1 MTKKDGTMKHLFKPE
16 VFKGI
21 LAVMVLLLVAKIIW
35 FVAEV
40 LWLPSTGVEH
50 VAQKGGKALYYRVKL
65 TPNQAKAPVTKAPT
79 NKPIK
84 QDTGSINN
92 IKLLA
97 IYNASDAT
105 VVTVAYKTKTKV
117 LSRGEDINGFVL
129 ESAASSFATF
139 SKNTKTYKVLLYKGK
154 STGKSSIEATASS
167 EPLKK
172 KPKAKQAEG
181 KVTDAGDHKM
191 IDRSLLDHYAKNMDD
206 IYKNIGIG
214 EVKNGKDL
222 AGFRITFV
230 RKDSP
235 FAKLG
240 IKRDDVIKSINGQEI
255 TSYNAAFGV
264 YKNIQN
270 IDNLTLVIQRGK
282 EEMELEYEIN

>member
-1 MTKKDGTMKHLFKPE
+1 MKHLFKPE
-16 VFKGI
+16 VFKNILGI
-21 LAVMVLLLVAKIIW
+21 LVLFLIVKILW
-35 FVAEV
+35 FVVEV
-40 LWLPSTGVEH
+40 LWLPPVGIDQI
-50 VAQKGGKALYYRVKL
+50 AQKGSKALYYRVKL
-65 TPNQAKAPVTKAPT
+65 TPNEAAAPVTTTRKQPVRQASG
-79 NKPIK
+79 NIK
-84 QDTGSINN
+84 D

-105 VVTVAYKTKTKV
+105 VVTVAYKSKTKV
-117 LSRGEDINGFVL
+117 LSRGDNINGFIL
-129 ESAASSFATF
+129 EGAGNDFATF
-139 SKNTKTYKVLLYKGK
+139 SKQSKTYKVHLLKGK
-154 STGKSSIEATASS
+154 ASS
-167 EPLKK
+167 TSSVKTIK
-172 KPKAKQAEG
+172 TTGIKAKSVAVKG
-181 KVTDAGDHKM
+181 DVTDAGDHKI
-191 IDRSLLDHYAKNMDD
+191 IDRALLEHYAKNMDD

-214 EVKNGKDL
+214 EVREGKNL

-240 IKRDDVIKSINGQEI
+240 VRRDDVIKSINGQEI
-255 TSYNAAFGV
+255 NSYNAAFGV

>member
-1 MTKKDGTMKHLFKPE
+1 MKHLFKPE
-16 VFKGI
+16 VFKG
-21 LAVMVLLLVAKIIW
+21 LFAVLVLLVVVKVIW

-40 LWLPSTGVEH
+40 LWLPNTGVEH

-65 TPNQAKAPVTKAPT
+65 TPNQAKAPVTKTPT
-79 NKPIK
+79 KKPIK

-105 VVTVAYKTKTKV
+105 VVTVSYKTKTKV

-129 ESAASSFATF
+129 EGAASSFATF
-139 SKNTKTYKVLLYKGK
+139 SKSAKTYKVLLYKGK
-154 STGKSSIEATASS
+154 STGKSSVEAVKSS
-167 EPLKK
+167 EPVKK
-172 KPKAKQAEG
+172 KPKVKQAEG